1 MDEKEIA
8 ALVSVIILLVL
19 VIIIIILFSVFVKRK
34 NKFLKEK
41 FLAKEAFEKELT
53 ETRIEIKEETLR
65 NISWELH
72 DNIGQ
77 LLTLAKIQLQNAD
90 GNQNGIEEAINTIGT
105 SITELRSLSRMI
117 NPETL
122 SNLNLVEALQSEI
135 ERYNRLKYLNAKL
148 NCRGKP
154 LPLDKKIEIIIFRI
168 LQEFF
173 TNTIRHSKATELLVD
188 LEYDKNILSIS
199 ALDNGVGFNTRQK
212 MASGGLGLSNI
223 KSRAELIGGKARIIS
238 EKNKG
243 TQLVFTYKIENNG

>member
-34 NKFLKEK
+34 NRFLKEK

-53 ETRIEIKEETLR
+53 ETQIEIKEETLR

-77 LLTLAKIQLQNAD
+77 LLTLAKIQLQNVD
-90 GNQNGIEEAINTIGT
+90 ENQNGIDEAIKTIGT
-105 SITELRSLSRMI
+105 SINELRSLSRMI

-122 SNLNLVEALQSEI
+122 SRLSLVEALQAEI
-135 ERYNRLKYLNAKL
+135 ERYNRLKYLDASL
-148 NCRGKP
+148 NCQGKP
-154 LPLDKKIEIIIFRI
+154 IQLDKKIEIIIFRI

-173 TNTIRHSKATELLVD
+173 TNTIRHSRATELSVN
-188 LEYDKNILSIS
+188 LEYNKDMLIIS
-199 ALDNGVGFNTRQK
+199 ALDNGVGFNIDQK
-212 MASGGLGLSNI
+212 MAVGGLGLNNI
-223 KSRAELIGGKARIIS
+223 KSRAQLIGGKARVIS

-243 TQLVFTYKIENNG
+243 TQLVFTYKIEYNG